1 MSPGRWLG
9 LVAVQDLLHQL
20 LSREAGAAVPVAA
33 SPLDAI
39 NCRKRGGDRDVSQTA
54 TQTSGRRIGT
64 HHLTSSLYWHC
75 KGETASC
82 SLIKRSTDMADVI
95 HELRYNSVIPLKCIF
110 TENKSNQLLINMS
123 EY

>member
-1 MSPGRWLG
+1 MPSPSPFSARYSLTQRPRAEAVVSPGRWLG

-33 SPLDAI
+33 SPLDAM

-54 TQTSGRRIGT
+54 TQTSGRRIGA

-82 SLIKRSTDMADVI
+82 SLTTRSTDMGGATC
-95 HELRYNSVIPLKCIF
+95 LRDR
-110 TENKSNQLLINMS
+110 
-123 EY
+123 